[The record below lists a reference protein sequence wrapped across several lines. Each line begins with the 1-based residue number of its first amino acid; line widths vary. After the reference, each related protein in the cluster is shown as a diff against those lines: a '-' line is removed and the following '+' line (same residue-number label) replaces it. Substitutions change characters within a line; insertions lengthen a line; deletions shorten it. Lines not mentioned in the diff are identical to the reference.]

1 MSFEDYIRYIKH
13 ISMEQ
18 FNQMSLEAKIQIE
31 YEYNTAYG
39 F

>member
-18 FNQMSLEAKIQIE
+18 FNQMSLEAKLQIE
-31 YEYNTAYG
+31 TEYNIAYG